1 MKSLEELKRI
11 KEETLKAMDLRQ
23 AKDRGKIVVAM
34 GTCGIAAGAK
44 DTLMAVIDELDKAG
58 VHDVQVVQSGCMGLC
73 DREPTIEVSMKDQ
86 PSVIYGDVDDANA
99 RRIVREHVQGGQVVA
114 ELVIKRGNL

>member
-44 DTLMAVIDELDKAG
+44 DTLMAVLEELDKAG
-58 VHDVQVVQSGCMGLC
+58 IHDVQVVQSGCMGLC

-86 PSVIYGDVDDANA
+86 PSIIYGDVDDANA

>member
-11 KEETLKAMDLRQ
+11 KEQTLKAMDLRQ
-23 AKDRGKIVVAM
+23 AKERGKVVVAM

-44 DTLMAVIDELDKAG
+44 DALMAVIEELEKADI
-58 VHDVQVVQSGCMGLC
+58 HDVQVVQSGCMGLC
-73 DREPTIEVSMKDQ
+73 DREPTVEVSMKDQ

-99 RRIVREHVQGGQVVA
+99 RRIVREHIQGGRVVA
-114 ELVIKRGNL
+114 ELVIKRGNI

>member
-44 DTLMAVIDELDKAG
+44 DTLMAVIQELDKAG

-86 PSVIYGDVDDANA
+86 PSIIYGDVDDANA